1 MLIIVGLILIGCKK
15 KKYRSSAGKNYIL
28 KVIPMK
34 SFLYA
39 FIVIVLVWTCLLFNI
54 ENYIFIVIFIVIILG
69 VNGPFTIESSKYII
83 YSKL

>member
-1 MLIIVGLILIGCKK
+1 MLIIEGLILIGCKK
-15 KKYRSSAGKNYIL
+15 KNIYIYRSSAGKNYIL

-39 FIVIVLVWTCLLFNI
+39 FIVIVLVWTLLLFNI
-54 ENYIFIVIFIVIILG
+54 ENYIFIVIILG